1 MAVGSLIEFPSIIL
15 AALRRRRLVVD
26 FFPVVLT
33 DIGDKQIARFLVE
46 MEHVRIA
53 QAISPDFWPRA
64 DLVLSEPLLIDA
76 EQRHQL
82 CLVCFGER
90 IVLWNGVG
98 SVVWCIDIDAQKL
111 APQNIEVLP
120 SIERIAFPAGIAL
133 SDVQFA
139 IRSERDHTAVMIVV
153 GLRDVHQN
161 LHALGELF

>member
-33 DIGDKQIARFLVE
+33 DIRDEQVARFLVE
-46 MEHVRIA
+46 MKHVRIA
-53 QAISPDFWPRA
+53 QTIGPDFWPRA
-64 DLVLSEPLLIDA
+64 DLVLSKPLLVDA

-82 CLVCFGER
+82 CLIRLGER
-90 IVLWNGVG
+90 IVLWNDVG
-98 SVVWCIDIDAQKL
+98 FIVWCIDIDAQKL

-120 SIERIAFPAGIAL
+120 SIERIAFPAGVAL
-133 SDVQFA
+133 ADIQFA
-139 IRSERDHTAVMIVV
+139 IRSKRDHAAVVIVV

-161 LHALGELF
+161 LHARRKLF